1 MSPPRAELGGSPPV
15 RSESDYVSILL
26 NIRPVLLQ
34 GLLASPE
41 IPVKHSFSVAL
52 AAGLF
57 ASFSTMAQDL
67 PSAVIAGSTPF
78 EMTVLTTGLQGPW
91 EITWG
96 PDDFL
101 WVTERVGGRIVRVD
115 PSDGSKHV
123 AIKIGEAFAPGGQD
137 GLLGLALHPE
147 LLKGTGNDYVY
158 TAYTYKDQARG
169 PDETVPDRFSA
180 YRFLYTK
187 IVQLTYDPATG
198 MLGDPVEL
206 ISGMPASNDHN
217 SGRMKIGPDSKL
229 YFTIGDGGNNQLGNW
244 CIPIE
249 AQRLP
254 TADEIGAGNWFAYQ
268 GKSLRLNLDG
278 SIPDDN
284 PVLEDVRSHV
294 FTYGHRNM
302 QGIDFAPDG
311 TLYASEQGPKS
322 DDEVN
327 ILVPGGNYGWPHVA
341 GFRDDM
347 AYQYARWRDATTP
360 CEELQFSDITID
372 PSVPVEDETAWTEP
386 IEEPLAT
393 LFTVPSDWDFTDP
406 VCRGIDFICWPTVAP
421 SSIQTYMPER
431 DGIPGWENSLIVT
444 TLKRGSLYLLPLS
457 EDGRSLRG
465 PIERHL
471 QSENRFRDMAIGP
484 DKRTLYVATDTGGL
498 AEALGGGTTTS
509 MQNPGSILVFTYTG
523 GDAPA
528 ETDAAGQPGDGVAE
542 QVPVPEGTAPTYTA
556 EQATR
561 GRVAYMSNCAA
572 CHGQNLV
579 SASYGTPL
587 AGEYFES
594 KWTGRTVGELYTY
607 ARDRMP
613 PSRPASLPD
622 DTYADITAYILQVNG
637 AAEGD
642 SELPPDVDRLET
654 MTIGAGD

>member
-1 MSPPRAELGGSPPV
+1 
-15 RSESDYVSILL
+15 
-26 NIRPVLLQ
+26 
-34 GLLASPE
+34 
-41 IPVKHSFSVAL
+41 VKLSLPFAL
-52 AAGLF
+52 AAGF
-57 ASFSTMAQDL
+57 SASFSTMAQDL
-67 PSAVIAGSTPF
+67 PSAVVAGSTPF
-78 EMTVLTTGLQGPW
+78 EMAVLTTGLQAPW

-96 PDDFL
+96 PDEFL

-115 PSDGSKHV
+115 PRNGAKHV

-147 LLKGTGNDYVY
+147 LLEGTGNDFIY
-158 TAYTYKDQARG
+158 TAYTYKDEARG
-169 PDETVPDRFSA
+169 PDETVPDPYSA

-187 IVQLTYDPATG
+187 IVRLTYDATTG
-198 MLGDPVEL
+198 TLSDPVEL
-206 ISGMPASNDHN
+206 IAGMPASNDHN
-217 SGRMKIGPDSKL
+217 SGRMKIGPDGKL

-254 TADEIGAGNWFAYQ
+254 TAEELADQNWFAYQ

-284 PVLEDVRSHV
+284 PVLAGVRSHV

-327 ILVPGGNYGWPHVA
+327 ILVPGGNYGWSHVA

-347 AYQYARWRDATTP
+347 AYQYARWLDATTP
-360 CEELQFSDITID
+360 CNELQFSDITID
-372 PSVPVEDETAWTEP
+372 RSVPVENETAWTEP
-386 IEEPLAT
+386 MEEPLAT
-393 LFTVPSDWDFTDP
+393 LFTVPSGWDFTDP

-421 SSIQTYMPER
+421 SSIQTYMPEGG
-431 DGIPGWENSLIVT
+431 GIPGWENALIVT

-471 QSENRFRDMAIGP
+471 QSENRFRDVAIGP
-484 DKRTLYVATDTGGL
+484 DHRTLYVATDTSGL

-523 GDAPA
+523 TGGEASAQAEAGGKPGDEMTEQAPA
-528 ETDAAGQPGDGVAE
+528 
-542 QVPVPEGTAPTYTA
+542 PEGSAPTYTA
-556 EQATR
+556 EQAAR
-561 GRVAYMSNCAA
+561 GRVGYMSNCAA

-587 AGEYFES
+587 AGAYFEG

-607 ARDRMP
+607 TRDRMP

-622 DTYADITAYILQVNG
+622 GAYADIVAYILEVNG
-637 AAEGD
+637 APEGD
-642 SELPPDVDRLET
+642 TELPADIGQLDT
-654 MTIGAGD
+654 MTIGTGE